1 MIITP
6 APTGATLLIDA
17 LAAQGVDTIFC
28 VPGESYL
35 AAMNALYD
43 RRDKIQLVVCRHEGS
58 ATFMAEA
65 HAKAS
70 GRPGVCFVTRA
81 PGATQASIGLHTA
94 HQDSTPLILFIG
106 QVSRDFMEREAFQEV
121 DYRRM
126 FEPVT
131 KWVAQI
137 DEPTRISEM
146 VSRAFHVAL
155 SGRRGPVV
163 LALPEDVLCALVSP
177 MHCIAKAA
185 IAPEVSPRP
194 SDVARLLAL
203 LDNAKQPL
211 VILGGSGWNQTAV
224 DEMGSFLRAAGLPVA
239 CSFRRQ
245 DLFDN
250 LDSQYV
256 GVLGLGADPTLQK
269 AVKESD
275 LLILI
280 GARMGE
286 VPSAG
291 YTLIDSPQPSQVLV
305 HAMPC
310 AQELGRVYRPDL
322 AMLTTMPALAHELA
336 SLNLAPDLK
345 HRLEP
350 WVQTLHENY
359 KCFSAPTTRPIA
371 VADSL
376 TKDDVKAVDMG
387 AIWRVLREQLPTDV
401 VITNGAGNYTAWAH
415 RHHRYKRFG
424 SQIAPTS
431 GAMGYGLPAA
441 IGAKLARPARPVLC
455 LAGDGCFMM
464 SSHEL
469 ATAVKLKLPI
479 VIVVFDNQMYGTI
492 RMHQEKWFPE
502 RVYCTDLDNP
512 DFVAL
517 ARAFGAHAQLV
528 ESAEQLCEAILVGFE
543 ANRPT
548 LLHVRTDPEQISP
561 SDSITSIRQSTVSRT
576 PKLAEVALQ
585 VTQA

>member
-1 MIITP
+1 MKTNS

-35 AAMNALYD
+35 AAVNALYD
-43 RRDKIQLVVCRHEGS
+43 HRDDIQLVVCRHEGS

-137 DEPTRISEM
+137 DDPARVPEM

-163 LALPEDVLCALVSP
+163 LALPEDVLSAQVSP
-177 MHCIAKAA
+177 IPRIAKAA
-185 IAPEVSPRP
+185 TAPEVPPRA

-203 LDNAKQPL
+203 IDRAERPL
-211 VILGGSGWNQTAV
+211 VILGGSGWNQAAV
-224 DEMGSFLRAAGLPVA
+224 DEMGSFLRAAGLPVV

-256 GVLGLGADPTLQK
+256 GVLGLGTDPALHR

-275 LLILI
+275 LLILF

-336 SLNLAPDLK
+336 SLNLAPDLRR
-345 HRLEP
+345 RLKP

-359 KCFSAPTTRPIA
+359 ERFSAPTARPTA
-371 VADSL
+371 SADSR
-376 TKDDVKAVDMG
+376 TQEDVKTVDMS
-387 AIWRVLREQLPTDV
+387 AIWTVLRDQLPADV

-415 RHHRYKRFG
+415 RHHRYKCFG

-502 RVYCTDLDNP
+502 RVYGTDLDNP

-528 ESAEQLCEAILVGFE
+528 ESAEQLIEAVLAGFQ
-543 ANRPT
+543 AKRPT
-548 LLHVRTDPEQISP
+548 LLHVRTDPEKISP
-561 SDSITSIRQSTVSRT
+561 SGSITSIRQSSIGIT
-576 PKLAEVALQ
+576 PKSVSGILQ
-585 VTQA
+585 A

>member
-1 MIITP
+1 MNSNP
-6 APTGATLLIDA
+6 APTGASLLVDA
-17 LAAQGVDTIFC
+17 LVAQGVDTVFC

-43 RRDKIQLVVCRHEGS
+43 HRDTVELVVCRHEGS

-137 DEPTRISEM
+137 GDPARVPEM

-163 LALPEDVLCALVSP
+163 LALPEDVLSAAVSP
-177 MHCIAKAA
+177 SVVTAKAA
-185 IAPEVSPRP
+185 TVPEVPP
-194 SDVARLLAL
+194 SAGDLARLLGL
-203 LDNAKQPL
+203 LEKAERPL
-211 VILGGSGWNQTAV
+211 VILGGSGWTPSAV
-224 DEMGSFLRAAGLPVA
+224 DDMASFLHATGLPVA

-250 LDSQYV
+250 LDAQYV
-256 GVLGLGADPTLQK
+256 GVLGLGTDPALHK
-269 AVKESD
+269 AVKQSD
-275 LLILI
+275 LLLLL

-322 AMLTTMPALAHELA
+322 SMLTTMPALAHELA
-336 SLNLAPDLK
+336 ALKAAPDLK
-345 HRLEP
+345 RRLQS
-350 WVQTLHENY
+350 WVQSLRASY
-359 KCFSAPTTRPIA
+359 VRFSTPALAPEA
-371 VADSL
+371 A
-376 TKDDVKAVDMG
+376 TKGMVDMG
-387 AIWRVLREQLPTDV
+387 AIWSVLREQLPDDV

-415 RHHRYKRFG
+415 RFYRYKCFG

-441 IGAKLARPARPVLC
+441 IGAKLARPERPVLC

-469 ATAVKLKLPI
+469 ATAVKLRLPI
-479 VIVVFDNQMYGTI
+479 VILVLDNQMYGTI

-502 RVYCTDLDNP
+502 RVYGTDLDNP

-517 ARAFGAHAQLV
+517 ARAFGAHGQLI
-528 ESAEQLCEAILVGFE
+528 ESAEQLVAAVLAGFE
-543 ANRPT
+543 ADRPT
-548 LLHVRTDPEQISP
+548 LLHVRTDPERISP
-561 SDSITSIRQSTVSRT
+561 GGTISTIRQGS
-576 PKLAEVALQ
+576 LAA
-585 VTQA
+585 

>member
-1 MIITP
+1 MKTNS

-35 AAMNALYD
+35 AAVNALYD
-43 RRDKIQLVVCRHEGS
+43 HRDEIQLVVCRHEGS

-137 DEPTRISEM
+137 DDPARVPEM

-163 LALPEDVLCALVSP
+163 LALPEDVLSAQVSP
-177 MHCIAKAA
+177 IPRIAKAA
-185 IAPEVSPRP
+185 TAPEVPPSV

-203 LDNAKQPL
+203 LDRAERPL
-211 VILGGSGWNQTAV
+211 VILGGSGWNQAAV
-224 DEMGSFLRAAGLPVA
+224 DEMGSFLRVAGLPVA

-250 LDSQYV
+250 LDPQYV
-256 GVLGLGADPTLQK
+256 GVLGLGTDPALHK
-269 AVKESD
+269 AVKGSD
-275 LLILI
+275 LLILM

-336 SLNLAPDLK
+336 SLNLAPDLRR
-345 HRLEP
+345 RLKP

-359 KCFSAPTTRPIA
+359 ERFSAPTARPIA
-371 VADSL
+371 SADSR
-376 TKDDVKAVDMG
+376 TQEEVKTVDMS
-387 AIWRVLREQLPTDV
+387 AIWSVLRDQLPADV

-415 RHHRYKRFG
+415 RHHRYKCFG

-502 RVYCTDLDNP
+502 RVYGTDLDNP

-528 ESAEQLCEAILVGFE
+528 ESAEQLIEAVLAGFK
-543 ANRPT
+543 ADRPT

-561 SDSITSIRQSTVSRT
+561 GGSITAIRQSTLGKT
-576 PKLAEVALQ
+576 PKSADVALP
-585 VTQA
+585 VT

>member
-1 MIITP
+1 MKTNS

-35 AAMNALYD
+35 AAVNALYD
-43 RRDKIQLVVCRHEGS
+43 HRDDIQLVVCRHEGS

-137 DEPTRISEM
+137 DDPARVPEM

-163 LALPEDVLCALVSP
+163 LALPEDVLSAQVSP
-177 MHCIAKAA
+177 IPRIAKAA
-185 IAPEVSPRP
+185 TAPEVPPSA

-203 LDNAKQPL
+203 IDRAERPL
-211 VILGGSGWNQTAV
+211 VILGGSGWNQAAV

-256 GVLGLGADPTLQK
+256 GVLGLGTDPALHR

-275 LLILI
+275 LLILF

-336 SLNLAPDLK
+336 SLNLAPDLRR
-345 HRLEP
+345 RLKP

-359 KCFSAPTTRPIA
+359 ERFSAPTARPTA
-371 VADSL
+371 SADSR
-376 TKDDVKAVDMG
+376 TQEDVKTVDMS
-387 AIWRVLREQLPTDV
+387 AIWTVLRDQLPADV

-415 RHHRYKRFG
+415 RHHRYKCFG

-502 RVYCTDLDNP
+502 RVYGTDLDNP

-528 ESAEQLCEAILVGFE
+528 ESAEQLIEAVLAGFQ
-543 ANRPT
+543 AKRPT
-548 LLHVRTDPEQISP
+548 LLHVRTDPEKISP
-561 SDSITSIRQSTVSRT
+561 SGSITSIRQSSIGIT
-576 PKLAEVALQ
+576 PKSVSGILQ
-585 VTQA
+585 A

>member
-1 MIITP
+1 MKTNS
-6 APTGATLLIDA
+6 ASTGATLLIDA

-35 AAMNALYD
+35 AAVNALYD
-43 RRDKIQLVVCRHEGS
+43 HRDDIQLVVCRHEGS

-137 DEPTRISEM
+137 DDPARVPEM

-163 LALPEDVLCALVSP
+163 LALPEDVLSAQVSP
-177 MHCIAKAA
+177 IPRIAKAA
-185 IAPEVSPRP
+185 TAPEVPPRA

-203 LDNAKQPL
+203 IDRAERPL
-211 VILGGSGWNQTAV
+211 VILGGSGWNQAAV
-224 DEMGSFLRAAGLPVA
+224 DEMGSFLRAAGLPVV

-256 GVLGLGADPTLQK
+256 GVLGLGTDPALHR

-275 LLILI
+275 LLILF

-336 SLNLAPDLK
+336 SLNLAPDLRR
-345 HRLEP
+345 RLKP

-359 KCFSAPTTRPIA
+359 ERFSAPTARPTA
-371 VADSL
+371 SADSR
-376 TKDDVKAVDMG
+376 TQEDVKTVDMS
-387 AIWRVLREQLPTDV
+387 AIWTVLRDQLPADV

-415 RHHRYKRFG
+415 RHHRYKCFG

-502 RVYCTDLDNP
+502 RVYGTDLDNP

-528 ESAEQLCEAILVGFE
+528 ESAEQLIEAVLAGFQ
-543 ANRPT
+543 AKRPT
-548 LLHVRTDPEQISP
+548 LLHVRTDPEKISP
-561 SDSITSIRQSTVSRT
+561 SGSITAIRQSSIGIT
-576 PKLAEVALQ
+576 PKSVSGILQ
-585 VTQA
+585 A